1 MQLTIELQPLTLSTP
16 FFYTEVYEQQWDFLQ
31 RSIYQRA
38 GGKCECC
45 GSTEELRSHIS
56 WDFNFQT
63 SVAKISK
70 MSIYCSVCYLAKNLD
85 GFSLKTTDDI
95 VALMRATNGFD
106 YHQTEKYLAEQKT
119 LFDAMNRVIWVQDY
133 RHQIDWL
140 NKNVPPPAEY
150 LIIEEQISELKQQIA
165 SFLNPDQDD
174 LLKDRCLLSIYAS
187 YPKEGYRS
195 YNIYT
200 QKEFLSKTLA
210 FLNAH
215 HDDKQ
220 GGMSTKE
227 LIHAVVLSI

>member
-1 MQLTIELQPLTLSTP
+1 MQLTIELQPITLSTP
-16 FFYTEVYEQQWDFLQ
+16 FFYTEVYELQWDFLQ

-63 SVAKISK
+63 SLAKISK

-150 LIIEEQISELKQQIA
+150 LVIEEQIRELKQQIA
-165 SFLNPDQDD
+165 CFLNPNQDD

-195 YNIYT
+195 YNIYA
-200 QKEFLSKTLA
+200 QKEFLSKTVA

-215 HDDKQ
+215 YDDKQ